1 MKSYT
6 LADAT
11 QEAMKKFNIRAS
23 KKYGQNFLIDDKVLE
38 NILNTAQVD
47 KKDCI
52 LEIGPG
58 LGTMTRLL
66 CERANKVVA
75 VEIDRQMINA
85 LKINM
90 FDYKNFNLINE
101 DIMKLDIKALLED
114 NFGDRKCKVVAN
126 LPYYIT
132 SPIIMKLLEERLN
145 LHSITLMVQKE
156 VAQRIAAAPGGKEYG
171 ALSVA
176 VQYYSIPKITE
187 IVPKTAFMPQP
198 GVDSAVIHLFIRNE
212 PPIKVLDELM
222 LFRVIRASFAQR
234 RKTLLNSLQ
243 GSDLGLERKDG
254 EIVLKNCGIEPR
266 RRGETLSLEE
276 FGLLSDEI
284 GLFLKKK

>member
-1 MKSYT
+1 MRSHT
-6 LADAT
+6 LAEAT

-23 KKYGQNFLIDDKVLE
+23 KKYGQNFLIDEKVLE
-38 NILNTAQVD
+38 SIIGTAKVD
-47 KKDCI
+47 SRDCI

-66 CERANKVVA
+66 CQRADKVVA

-90 FDYKNFNLINE
+90 FGHENFNLIND
-101 DIMKLDIKALLED
+101 DIMKLNINALLEE

-156 VAQRIAAAPGGKEYG
+156 VAKRIAAAPGGKEYG

-176 VQYYSIPKITE
+176 VQYYSIPQITD
-187 IVPKTAFMPQP
+187 IVPKSAFMPQP
-198 GVDSAVIHLFIRNE
+198 GVDSAVIHLLIRNE
-212 PPIKVLDELM
+212 PPISVNDENM
-222 LFRVIRASFAQR
+222 FFRVVRASFAQR

-243 GSDLGLERKDG
+243 GSDLGLNRQDA
-254 EIVLKNCGIEPR
+254 EIILKNCSIEPV

-276 FGLLSDEI
+276 FGRLCDET